1 MIKAEIFRFIIYA
14 LIFSAVHG
22 AMHNFR
28 TPPRRPPVRTY
39 RCARIIKRINDHGEF
54 A

>member
-1 MIKAEIFRFIIYA
+1 MKAELLRFVIYA
-14 LIFSAVHG
+14 LIFSAAHS
-22 AMHNFR
+22 AFNTLR

-39 RCARIIKRINDHGEF
+39 RCARINKRIDDSGEL